1 MAFGR
6 PPSRSTQL
14 DGSRLIPR
22 PFDRIFRL
30 STMSNPERKK
40 IAWDETWNAAYGWYS
55 ELASGS
61 VNSMK
66 MKNLVEKLM
75 SAPDL
80 AGLFAHTTAAS
91 LVISPYSIYP
101 DWAEGR
107 RISLQARGENVVR
120 VQLNALRESRHPLKL
135 QLHL

>member
-1 MAFGR
+1 
-6 PPSRSTQL
+6 
-14 DGSRLIPR
+14 
-22 PFDRIFRL
+22 
-30 STMSNPERKK
+30 MSNPERKK

-120 VQLNALRESRHPLKL
+120 VQLNALGGEPETWDVEFSTAAELVKRLCSKNL
-135 QLHL
+135 